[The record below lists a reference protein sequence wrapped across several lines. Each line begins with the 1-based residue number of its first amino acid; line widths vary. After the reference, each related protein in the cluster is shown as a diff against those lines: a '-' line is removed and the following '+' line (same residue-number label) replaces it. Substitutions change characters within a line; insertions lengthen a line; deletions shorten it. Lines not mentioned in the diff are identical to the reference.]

1 MEQKGRKLEK
11 LKPCPF
17 CGEAEDFDY
26 GYYTGTLKGY
36 EYIQC
41 QQCGAEIRC
50 RIEGGFLTTAE
61 KLWNRRTYQPEEI
74 EKEFMRICEAQMEE
88 ES

>member
-1 MEQKGRKLEK
+1 MEQEGGTMEI

-17 CGEAEDFDY
+17 CGEAEDLDY
-26 GYYTGTLKGY
+26 GYFTGTLKGC

-50 RIEGGFLTTAE
+50 IIEGGLLIMAE

-74 EKEFMRICEAQMEE
+74 EAEFMRICEAQMEK